1 MTEYKGKQNI
11 EQELRVVI
19 RHILSLIES
28 GEAEPGGRL
37 PAERKMAEAT
47 GVSRAKVRLALEK
60 LESFGLV
67 RILPQS
73 GSVLLSCPRAALIN
87 QFSNF
92 LDVTRFD
99 FYSLVKVRTLLE
111 AESVRLCA
119 LNHNEE
125 DIQIL
130 RGALKDFEDHVLT
143 PHRDEKDFAFHTA
156 IAKCSH
162 NPVLYHLLLIITT
175 DVLGFYRRLRACA
188 VSPEQVLKEHRLI
201 LEMIEKGDADG
212 AVKALHSHFED
223 ITNFASG
230 NPCEIPRFM
239 F

>member
-73 GSVLLSCPRAALIN
+73 GSVLMSCPRAALIN
-87 QFSNF
+87 QFINF

-119 LNHNEE
+119 LNHNDG

-143 PHRDEKDFAFHTA
+143 PHRDEKDFAFHRELA
-156 IAKCSH
+156 RSSH
-162 NPVLYHLLLIITT
+162 NPVLVDLLGTIVPDIMRYYHK
-175 DVLGFYRRLRACA
+175 YRFCSVPERR
-188 VSPEQVLKEHRLI
+188 VSTEHREFVARLHAHDEQGMRQLVLTH
-201 LEMIEKGDADG
+201 LENQI
-212 AVKALHSHFED
+212 
-223 ITNFASG
+223 NFAKQQQK
-230 NPCEIPRFM
+230 
-239 F
+239 